1 MNLIKHTKDHLP
13 YSTACSQLCAVYY
26 NVKRKNHID
35 VDICCWIIYYCRI
48 SGDHQVDI
56 ELTASY
62 CWWSCK
68 QFQSGLT
75 ARFWLFEVRNH
86 LSCVEIGRWN
96 SGCKPGGSNL
106 MNRWNCDPWD
116 GYLYPSICCVIIAVI
131 LLSKDAADVQ
141 EMERCGVDVAQLT
154 ATASWNTV
162 VGYDRNTTNQI
173 DSLIIHLQ
181 IWYRLL
187 GTEDSCAV
195 EFPGIELSWTHCVHV
210 KLKPQGTSKL
220 GAHMQKDHKRNTSC
234 WHTHTRR
241 KLTYYSVFA
250 SMNQLLSWF
259 HAPGPDLKLTPG
271 AKRTWWS
278 IQAWEVSS
286 SMLSG
291 FVKSGKMPELYNTSC
306 KPEAPAS
313 PVQKESL

>member
-1 MNLIKHTKDHLP
+1 
-13 YSTACSQLCAVYY
+13 
-26 NVKRKNHID
+26 
-35 VDICCWIIYYCRI
+35 
-48 SGDHQVDI
+48 
-56 ELTASY
+56 
-62 CWWSCK
+62 
-68 QFQSGLT
+68 
-75 ARFWLFEVRNH
+75 
-86 LSCVEIGRWN
+86 
-96 SGCKPGGSNL
+96 

-131 LLSKDAADVQ
+131 LLWHDAADVQ
-141 EMERCGVDVAQLT
+141 EMERCGVAVAQLT

-162 VGYDRNTTNQI
+162 IGYDRNTTNQI

-187 GTEDSCAV
+187 GAEDSRLV
-195 EFPGIELSWTHCVHV
+195 GFPGIELSWTHCVHV
-210 KLKPQGTSKL
+210 KLKPEGKL
-220 GAHMQKDHKRNTSC
+220 GAQKHILL
-234 WHTHTRR
+234 THTRR
-241 KLTYYSVFA
+241 KSTYYSVFA
-250 SMNQLLSWF
+250 SMNQLFSWLY
-259 HAPGPDLKLTPG
+259 APGPDLKVAPG

-291 FVKSGKMPELYNTSC
+291 FVKSRKMPELYNTSC